1 MTEKLRYA
9 GTYLV
14 LLRQK
19 FGYRGREVFDEH
31 VEPLEA
37 VPQER
42 WRFLEDKLVEFLG
55 YRPVSWELNPIPP
68 WEDYRFGLDRT
79 FLVNGEE
86 KVFLNL
92 IGGYA
97 YADKD
102 WVWHIAAIV
111 ELAEKVEEAVI

>member
-1 MTEKLRYA
+1 M
-9 GTYLV
+9 
-14 LLRQK
+14 
-19 FGYRGREVFDEH
+19 D
-31 VEPLEA
+31 
-37 VPQER
+37 
-42 WRFLEDKLVEFLG
+42 
-55 YRPVSWELNPIPP
+55 RP
-68 WEDYRFGLDRT
+68 

-111 ELAEKVEEAVI
+111 ELAEKVEEAVA